1 MLVTVKFLDRRSP
14 GGTSGALR
22 RVIVAVGGELD
33 QGVESGEQPAVMG
46 WHGKVP
52 SGRGERGAP
61 SPSRRRWGKKMVRP
75 ICGWTVRGRTKVMVC
90 QVTVG
95 RQVVS

>member
-33 QGVESGEQPAVMG
+33 QGVESGEQPAVM
-46 WHGKVP
+46 
-52 SGRGERGAP
+52 
-61 SPSRRRWGKKMVRP
+61 
-75 ICGWTVRGRTKVMVC
+75 VC

-95 RQVVS
+95 GQVVS